1 MAEEKSKAPE
11 TSENKEIS
19 LKLNEYVPEIDT
31 FLDFKNRIVK
41 KLEKIT
47 NITQNPDFNA
57 LIKTVVQ
64 VLDVKVGDD
73 KNLVIADAEEIA
85 PDEEKV
91 RRYLEGVIAA
101 TQLFQEF
108 HEIYI
113 KPPPFLLQVAS
124 KTQNAWVKLAT
135 EFIAF
140 NAMLPL
146 IKDVE
151 TQEKYYNVLPLVEKI
166 LASMKAGTE
175 PSSMEKVILL
185 ILVYKIYTTAL
196 QKNKFMDD
204 VQDLFVLF
212 VDNIQ
217 VFDFN
222 SAKNPLL
229 DNFHRMLVQV
239 GLMLRKD
246 PNVSTVIEWRKKY
259 LESAREHLVYENQ
272 DPNVVLNIINIY
284 FSIAKNH
291 LQLSDTKTHEQMLEK
306 SGEWLDSLMAKYP
319 FTKKAWKLKAK
330 MIRSLGHNALKRGKY
345 AECYKYYL
353 RALVV
358 SYHHKLQREYDRA
371 LMYVEKYA
379 KFFGPEHLP
388 GLKEDLKM
396 IPERLSRTHLLYL
409 MGKSF
414 TERRQFSH
422 SILVQ
427 KLLVEILDEEYN
439 EMQVQNAVGTP
450 APEKVQKLDDLQ
462 ELLANNIDFLG
473 NLLMRSRQVDSAMDA
488 FKREAALF
496 ENDKPRKQI
505 KILMKV
511 AKEFSKNSR
520 FKEALEFGEKA
531 FRLAGEHGISET
543 TEKLLQFL
551 IEVCTIADQPRKLAD
566 YKKLLYEREN
576 IK

>member
-1 MAEEKSKAPE
+1 MTEEKNKAPGVAG
-11 TSENKEIS
+11 NKEIA
-19 LKLNEYVPEIDT
+19 LNLNEYVPEIDT

-47 NITQNPDFNA
+47 NITRNSDFNA
-57 LIKTVVQ
+57 LIRAVIA
-64 VLDVKVGDD
+64 VLGVNVGDD
-73 KNLVIADAEEIA
+73 KNLVLDNDAEIS

-91 RRYLEGVIAA
+91 RRYIEGVIAT

-108 HEIYI
+108 HEVYI
-113 KPPPFLLQVAS
+113 TPPPYLLQVS
-124 KTQNAWVKLAT
+124 TRTQNAWIKLAT
-135 EFIAF
+135 EFLAF
-140 NAMLPL
+140 NAMLPV
-146 IKDVE
+146 IKDAE
-151 TQEKYYNVLPLVEKI
+151 AQEKYYIVLPLLERI
-166 LASMKAGTE
+166 LAGMKAGTNA
-175 PSSMEKVILL
+175 PSIEKVILL

-212 VDNIQ
+212 ADNIQ
-217 VFDFN
+217 VFDYN
-222 SAKNPLL
+222 STKNPLL

-239 GLMLRKD
+239 GLMLRRD
-246 PNVSTVIEWRKKY
+246 HDVSKVIEWRKKY
-259 LESAREHLVYENQ
+259 MEAAKDQLLSEKQ
-272 DPNVVLNIINIY
+272 DPNIVLNIINIY

-291 LQLSDTKTHEQMLEK
+291 LQLSDTKTHEEMLEK

-379 KFFGPEHLP
+379 KFFGSEHVP

-414 TERRQFSH
+414 IEQRQFGH
-422 SILVQ
+422 SILIQ
-427 KLLVEILDEEYN
+427 KLLVDILEEEYN
-439 EMQVQNAVGTP
+439 ELQVKLAVGTP
-450 APEKVQKLDDLQ
+450 APDKVQKLDELQDL
-462 ELLANNIDFLG
+462 LSNNIDYLG
-473 NLLMRSRQVDSAMDA
+473 NLLMRSRQVDAAMDA

-551 IEVCTIADQPRKLAD
+551 IEVCKFADQPRKLAD
-566 YKKLLYEREN
+566 YKKLLYEREGT
-576 IK
+576 K

>member
-1 MAEEKSKAPE
+1 MAEEKSKTTD
-11 TSENKEIS
+11 TSENKEIA
-19 LKLNEYVPEIDT
+19 LNLSEYVPEIDT

-41 KLEKIT
+41 KLEKVT

-57 LIKTVVQ
+57 LIKTIVQ
-64 VLDVKVGDD
+64 ILDVKVGDD
-73 KNLVIADAEEIA
+73 KNIA

-113 KPPPFLLQVAS
+113 TPPPFLLQVAS
-124 KTQNAWVKLAT
+124 KTSNAWVKLAT
-135 EFIAF
+135 DFLAF

-151 TQEKYYNVLPLVEKI
+151 AQEKYYNVLPLVERI
-166 LASMKAGTE
+166 LGSIKAGTE

-204 VQDLFVLF
+204 VQDMFVLF

-217 VFDFN
+217 VFNF

-246 PNVSTVIEWRKKY
+246 SNVSTVIEWRKKY
-259 LESAREHLVYENQ
+259 LESAREHLVHEKQ
-272 DPNVVLNIINIY
+272 DPNIILNIINIY

-291 LQLSDTKTHEQMLEK
+291 LQLSDTKTHEEMLEK
-306 SGEWLDSLMAKYP
+306 SGEWLDTLMAKYP

-345 AECYKYYL
+345 GECYKYYL

-414 TERRQFSH
+414 TERRQFSY

-427 KLLVEILDEEYN
+427 RLLVEILDEEYS
-439 EMQVQNAVGTP
+439 EMQVQLAVGTP
-450 APEKVQKLDDLQ
+450 GSEKAQKSEDLQ
-462 ELLANNIDFLG
+462 DLLSNNIDFLG
-473 NLLMRSRQVDSAMDA
+473 NLLMRSHQVDAAMDA

-496 ENDKPRKQI
+496 ENDKPRKQF

-520 FKEALEFGEKA
+520 FREALEYGEKA

-551 IEVCTIADQPRKLAD
+551 IEVCTLANQPRKLGD
-566 YKKLLYEREN
+566 YKKLLYEREST
-576 IK
+576 KQP

>member
-1 MAEEKSKAPE
+1 MSEENTPSAEKAD
-11 TSENKEIS
+11 TKEIV
-19 LKLNEYVPEIDT
+19 LNLGEYVPEIDT

-47 NITQNPDFNA
+47 SITQNPDFNM
-57 LIKTVVQ
+57 LIKTVVASLGI
-64 VLDVKVGDD
+64 VVGDD
-73 KNLVIADAEEIA
+73 NSLVIDAPEIA
-85 PDEEKV
+85 VDEEKV

-108 HEIYI
+108 HEVYVQ
-113 KPPPFLLQVAS
+113 PPPFLVQVGT
-124 KTQNAWVKLAT
+124 KTTNTWIKLAT
-135 EFIAF
+135 EFLAF

-151 TQEKYYNVLPLVEKI
+151 AQEKYYIVLPLVEKI
-166 LASMKAGTE
+166 LKAMKAGAE
-175 PSSMEKVILL
+175 PASIEKLILL
-185 ILVYKIYTTAL
+185 ILVYKIYTTVL

-212 VDNIQ
+212 VDHIEI
-217 VFDFN
+217 FN
-222 SAKNPLL
+222 SSAKNPLL

-246 PNVSTVIEWRKKY
+246 PNVATVIEWRKKY
-259 LESAREHLVYENQ
+259 MEAAREQLVHDKQ
-272 DPNVVLNIINIY
+272 DPNIILNIINIY

-291 LQLSDTKTHEQMLEK
+291 LQLSDTKTHEAMLEK
-306 SGEWLDSLMAKYP
+306 SGEWLDDLMAKYP

-379 KFFGPEHLP
+379 KFFGAEHLP
-388 GLKEDLKM
+388 GLKEDLKI

-409 MGKSF
+409 MGKMF
-414 TERRQFSH
+414 TERRQFGH

-427 KLLVEILDEEYN
+427 RLLVEILDEEYN
-439 EMQVQNAVGTP
+439 EMQVQLAVGTP
-450 APEKVQKLDDLQ
+450 AADKVQKFEELQ
-462 ELLANNIDFLG
+462 DLLANNIDFLG
-473 NLLMRSRQVDSAMDA
+473 NLLMRSRQVDAAMDA

-496 ENDKPRKQI
+496 ENDKPRKQV
-505 KILMKV
+505 KILVKV

-520 FKEALEFGEKA
+520 FREALEFGEKA
-531 FRLAGEHGISET
+531 FRIAGEHGFSDT

-551 IEVCTIADQPRKLAD
+551 VELCKFADQPRKLAD

-576 IK
+576 PK

>member
-1 MAEEKSKAPE
+1 MSEENTPSAEKAD
-11 TSENKEIS
+11 TKEIV
-19 LKLNEYVPEIDT
+19 LNLGEYVPEIDT

-47 NITQNPDFNA
+47 SITQNPDFNM
-57 LIKTVVQ
+57 LIKTVVASLGI
-64 VLDVKVGDD
+64 VVGDD
-73 KNLVIADAEEIA
+73 NSLVIDAPEIA
-85 PDEEKV
+85 VDEEKV
-91 RRYLEGVIAA
+91 RRYLEGVIAV

-108 HEIYI
+108 HEVYVQ
-113 KPPPFLLQVAS
+113 PPPFLVQVGT
-124 KTQNAWVKLAT
+124 KTTNTWIKLAT
-135 EFIAF
+135 EFLAF

-151 TQEKYYNVLPLVEKI
+151 AQEKYYIVLPLVEKI
-166 LASMKAGTE
+166 LKAMKAGAE
-175 PSSMEKVILL
+175 PASIEKLILL
-185 ILVYKIYTTAL
+185 ILVYKIYTTVL

-212 VDNIQ
+212 VDHIEI
-217 VFDFN
+217 FN
-222 SAKNPLL
+222 SSAKNPLL

-246 PNVSTVIEWRKKY
+246 PNVATVIEWRKKY
-259 LESAREHLVYENQ
+259 MEAAREQLVHDKQ
-272 DPNVVLNIINIY
+272 DPNIILNIINIY

-291 LQLSDTKTHEQMLEK
+291 LQLSDTKTHEAMLEK
-306 SGEWLDSLMAKYP
+306 SGEWLDDLMAKYP

-379 KFFGPEHLP
+379 KFFGAEHLP
-388 GLKEDLKM
+388 GLKEDLKI

-409 MGKSF
+409 MGKMF
-414 TERRQFSH
+414 TERRQFGH

-427 KLLVEILDEEYN
+427 RLLVEILDEEYN
-439 EMQVQNAVGTP
+439 EMQVQLAVGTP
-450 APEKVQKLDDLQ
+450 AADKVQKFEELQ
-462 ELLANNIDFLG
+462 DLLANNIDFLG
-473 NLLMRSRQVDSAMDA
+473 NLLMRSRQVDAAMDA

-496 ENDKPRKQI
+496 ENDKPRKQV
-505 KILMKV
+505 KILVKV

-520 FKEALEFGEKA
+520 FREALEFGEKA
-531 FRLAGEHGISET
+531 FRIAGEHGFSDT

-551 IEVCTIADQPRKLAD
+551 VELCKFADQPRKLAD

-576 IK
+576 PK